1 MQAFV
6 DDNKRIKVQKYSLCC
21 KWKQWSIYCKTKCNH
36 LIKPEAVEDCY
47 ITEGCTPE
55 WVPLP
60 WGNVILSC
68 ISINIDI
75 SVVYQIL

>member
-1 MQAFV
+1 MITKGSRYRNIHCV
-6 DDNKRIKVQKYSLCC
+6 VNGSSGVYID
-21 KWKQWSIYCKTKCNH
+21 KTKCNH